1 MNRQRGG
8 VGGLLLGMILG
19 VLLVGFLV
27 YRFYLGRGP
36 GHGAMVD
43 VDGVSVQ
50 RSIQSVDQ
58 ARKLIQNT
66 KSTLDVQTKNME
78 QKINE
83 QMKKIP

>member
-58 ARKLIQNT
+58 ARKLLKDT
-66 KSTLDVQTKNME
+66 RSTLEEQTRNLE
-78 QKINE
+78 
-83 QMKKIP
+83 KKRDRQTNPEP